1 MTIEITPTAQLAIEN
16 LCKINNKM
24 VRLAIEAGGC
34 HGFNKVWNLTDNVE
48 QDDVE
53 HLCGEGRLVIDQ
65 SSLDLIGNA
74 KIDYLTGLHGQHF
87 VLDVPSA
94 TNQCGCGSSFSI

>member
-1 MTIEITPTAQLAIEN
+1 MTIDITSSAELAIEN
-16 LCKINNKM
+16 LCKTNKKM

-34 HGFNKVWNLTDNVE
+34 HGFNKVWNLTEDINS
-48 QDDVE
+48 DDVQYT
-53 HLCGEGRLVIDQ
+53 CGEGILIIDQ

-74 KIDYLTGLHGQHF
+74 KIDYLTGLQGQHF